1 MNRRSLRLIALLPF
15 SVLGAVACGGS
26 AFDSGG
32 KGAGGTGAVAGSS
45 VFAGSGNLGGSGS
58 AAGSGNVAGSSSAGS
73 TSIGGTG
80 NVGGGYGTGGN
91 AGLDIQACTS
101 NSDCEIE
108 PTSCCGCGSDPASNF
123 TAINSKYQ
131 SQYESRCGA
140 VGCAGCP
147 PVADDP
153 RTAYYVATCQA
164 SQCVVVDLHT
174 MDITACTTAADCSL
188 RSGTACCSGCGENMV
203 SLNTDRAS
211 ELSTLVC
218 GSAPTA
224 CPACAPT
231 NAGYS
236 TGCSDGRCT
245 VVLGGNCT
253 EANPCPL

>member
-1 MNRRSLRLIALLPF
+1 MNRRTLRLIALLPF
-15 SVLGAVACGGS
+15 SVLGVVACGGS

-32 KGAGGTGAVAGSS
+32 QGAGGTGAVAGSS

-58 AAGSGNVAGSSSAGS
+58 AAGSGSVAGFSSAGS

-80 NVGGGYGTGGN
+80 GAAGSGGG

-108 PTSCCGCGSDPASNF
+108 PTSCCSCGSGPVSDF

-140 VGCAGCP
+140 STCPACP
-147 PVADDP
+147 PVAYDP
-153 RTAYYVATCQA
+153 NNPTLYYVATCEN
-164 SQCVVVDLHT
+164 SRCVVVDLHT
-174 MDITACTTAADCSL
+174 QIITACTSAADCSL
-188 RSGTACCSGCGENMV
+188 RSGTACCSGCGENMI

-224 CPACAPT
+224 CPACAPS

-245 VVLGGNCT
+245 VVLGGTCT